1 VEEGGG
7 VLFFPGE
14 AGQAEDYN
22 AFLSSVRGGTFS
34 GFSGSTSARQA
45 VASFDRVDLEHPL
58 FEGVFEQQQ
67 GLRQQI
73 TVEDPQLYYVMN
85 YSPASGV
92 EQTLIHLSN
101 GFPFLQEIRFGR
113 GAVFLMAVAPDVR
126 WSDFPRRG
134 LFIPLI
140 YRCMYYLSSVESVT
154 GEELVIGK
162 PGELRLAGVSDSE
175 LMGLVAPDGEE
186 FAPEQRNVLGALLLE
201 FDESLQKPGIYE
213 VKSGDALV
221 RRIAFNLDV
230 RESDLAVLDRDEAVE
245 QLEAMASGPV
255 RLLDT
260 SASGGV
266 TRVMEALQEER
277 TGVELWNVFLLLALI
292 FMIAEMLVA
301 KQWRPE
307 AVAA

>member
-1 VEEGGG
+1 
-7 VLFFPGE
+7 
-14 AGQAEDYN
+14 
-22 AFLSSVRGGTFS
+22 
-34 GFSGSTSARQA
+34 
-45 VASFDRVDLEHPL
+45 
-58 FEGVFEQQQ
+58 
-67 GLRQQI
+67 
-73 TVEDPQLYYVMN
+73 
-85 YSPASGV
+85 
-92 EQTLIHLSN
+92 
-101 GFPFLQEIRFGR
+101 
-113 GAVFLMAVAPDVR
+113 
-126 WSDFPRRG
+126 
-134 LFIPLI
+134 
-140 YRCMYYLSSVESVT
+140 MYYLSSVESVT